1 MNINS
6 TNSARYQSTPQPRR
20 PSMVT
25 ATETTSLLKALFTRS
40 SPGYGSS
47 KDGASTAASVPSR
60 NKAVDRLPTPIST
73 ASTRQQAALRPPTA
87 RAATASAATNHTST
101 ATPTPVMSR
110 PILNRSSV
118 TSSSSM
124 SHTNK
129 PSARPSLL
137 RRATDPLDLNPATS
151 YTQRHAPPTPSHWTD
166 HAHLAALLKIWDS
179 VHAAPSTSKYPL
191 SITAQV
197 VDTEK
202 QMLLAYAEL
211 AEGAELLTTTWIEY
225 KLGVCSRRPF
235 CTAERMGRFELL
247 SSSAGSRGQWGPW

>member
-1 MNINS
+1 MNISS
-6 TNSARYQSTPQPRR
+6 TNSARYQSMAQPRR
-20 PSMVT
+20 PK
-25 ATETTSLLKALFTRS
+25 TTPLLKAVFTGRLS
-40 SPGYGSS
+40 GYGGSG
-47 KDGASTAASVPSR
+47 DGGLSAASIPPH
-60 NKAVDRLPTPIST
+60 KKEADHLPTTIST
-73 ASTRQQAALRPPTA
+73 ASAQQQAALRPSMA

-129 PSARPSLL
+129 PSARPSFL
-137 RRATDPLDLNPATS
+137 RRATDLLDLNPATS

-179 VHAAPSTSKYPL
+179 VHAAPSTTKYPV

-211 AEGAELLTTTWIEY
+211 AEGAELLTTSWIEY
-225 KLGVCSRRPF
+225 KLGVCLKRPF

-247 SSSAGSRGQWGPW
+247 SLSAGSRGQWGPW